1 MNNNCDF
8 LFICMIFVCCK
19 CFSQSESKYL
29 HKPLQ
34 VLQEYKPLHIT
45 QFIPGKSIATNSK
58 EVPFLSANYYATQLG
73 FFCKQE
79 IKFDKIT
86 KMPFRFRLGSLEQC
100 NWLEGKSRAF

>member
-1 MNNNCDF
+1 
-8 LFICMIFVCCK
+8 MIFVCGK
-19 CFSQSESKYL
+19 CFSQSEPKYL

-34 VLQEYKPLHIT
+34 VVQVYKPLSFA
-45 QFIPGKSIATNSK
+45 QLIPGKSIATNGK
-58 EVPFLSANYYATQLG
+58 EVPFLSADYYARHLG

-86 KMPFRFRLGSLEQC
+86 KMPFRFRLGNVEQC